1 MHINRLPYSISYTTY
16 ATEAILGT
24 FVCCAIVAALIN
36 VANLYFFILGFR
48 ADRNNALKGRWK
60 LISASKPSTTF
71 ALMGTLR
78 FLGASTIY
86 AVCAFILMTF
96 SLFAA
101 CFFITY
107 SIVLPALGILVDWFW
122 EPFFVNWLLWQNGSP
137 GLLTTFLILLICIYV
152 FIYVSFRAS
161 SRVVAIKNRVFYA
174 NFELFCI
181 IFYLFVGLLSTL
193 LRLAV
198 GLILGLGVISRVDK
212 VMYM

>member
-1 MHINRLPYSISYTTY
+1 ML
-16 ATEAILGT
+16 
-24 FVCCAIVAALIN
+24 
-36 VANLYFFILGFR
+36 
-48 ADRNNALKGRWK
+48 
-60 LISASKPSTTF
+60 SASRPSTTF

-86 AVCAFILMTF
+86 AVCAFILMTVA
-96 SLFAA
+96 LFAA
-101 CFFITY
+101 CVFITY
-107 SIVLPALGILVDWFW
+107 SIVLPALGILDDWFW
-122 EPFFVNWLLWQNGSP
+122 KPFVVDWLLWQNGSP
-137 GLLTTFLILLICIYV
+137 GIVTTFLILIIAIYT

-161 SRVVAIKNRVFYA
+161 SRVVEIKNRVFYA

-212 VMYM
+212 VRLTLLFLSLTDVLQSLAPRGLEIIDPGYSSYISFLMIDNYYGNPVVLSFAHLLTCDRCDVVS